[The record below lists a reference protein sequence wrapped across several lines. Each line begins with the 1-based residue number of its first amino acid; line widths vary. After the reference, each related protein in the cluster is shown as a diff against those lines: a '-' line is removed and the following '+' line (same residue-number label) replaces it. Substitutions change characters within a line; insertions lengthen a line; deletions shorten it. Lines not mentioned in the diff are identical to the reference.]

1 MRATILKLWAK
12 VANFFAPYEC
22 YKESMGYT
30 CRHQMHGNVP
40 ECGDWSKVRGYNHAA
55 R

>member
-1 MRATILKLWAK
+1 MRAAILM
-12 VANFFAPYEC
+12 FFARVAQWFNPAEC

-40 ECGDWSKVRGYNHAA
+40 ECGDWSKVRGYGDAKS
-55 R
+55 